1 MVGVILCVVIFGMLL
16 GISFNYLFDDDSFIT
31 FLGTSLGCFLGL
43 FIGVLITPLMV
54 ENADSQLINSVEYK
68 IQAIE
73 GQYWETDNNN
83 KKVVRYLDEGN
94 ELQSYAASK
103 DEIEYSN
110 SVNEPTL
117 IIEEREATGAFINFW
132 CFGDT
137 DFTQYRIVM
146 PQIVK

>member
-1 MVGVILCVVIFGMLL
+1 MVGTILCVVIFGMFL
-16 GISFNYLFDDDSFIT
+16 GILFNYLFDDDGFTT
-31 FLGTSLGCFLGL
+31 FFGTLLGCFLGL

-73 GQYWETDNNN
+73 GQYWETNNNN
-83 KKVVRYLDEGN
+83 KKVVRYFDEGN

-117 IIEEREATGAFINFW
+117 IIEEREAIGAFINFW

-137 DFTQYRIVM
+137 DFTRYRIVM